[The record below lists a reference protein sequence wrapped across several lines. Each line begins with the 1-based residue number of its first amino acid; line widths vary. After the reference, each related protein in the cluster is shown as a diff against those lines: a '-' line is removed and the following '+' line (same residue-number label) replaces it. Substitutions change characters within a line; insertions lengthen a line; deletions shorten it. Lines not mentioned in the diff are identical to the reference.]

1 MESFLH
7 PDIANID
14 PKTASPEEIEKL
26 LSDPMFRNLQYQL
39 QNGVRDIKLESNQ
52 GERKINNIVMQEGED
67 QETVLQRV
75 MAEENRNKERTAK
88 EEKRK
93 KEAANAERLKKSDP
107 WVIDVVGAGT
117 EKVNGRYERD
127 GEAVRNGGRVYKGP
141 NGFSFSFECVSGGE
155 GWILGKVPRAFY
167 ANQVRKPSQASSSS
181 TPPIPLL
188 SHTPLFCMHRPR
200 TRSRQ
205 MRNGWYR
212 STASSRRLPSCPSSL
227 GRP

>member
-93 KEAANAERLKKSDP
+93 NRE
-107 WVIDVVGAGT
+107 T
-117 EKVNGRYERD
+117 
-127 GEAVRNGGRVYKGP
+127 
-141 NGFSFSFECVSGGE
+141 
-155 GWILGKVPRAFY
+155 
-167 ANQVRKPSQASSSS
+167 
-181 TPPIPLL
+181 
-188 SHTPLFCMHRPR
+188 R
-200 TRSRQ
+200 TRR
-205 MRNGWYR
+205 
-212 STASSRRLPSCPSSL
+212 
-227 GRP
+227 